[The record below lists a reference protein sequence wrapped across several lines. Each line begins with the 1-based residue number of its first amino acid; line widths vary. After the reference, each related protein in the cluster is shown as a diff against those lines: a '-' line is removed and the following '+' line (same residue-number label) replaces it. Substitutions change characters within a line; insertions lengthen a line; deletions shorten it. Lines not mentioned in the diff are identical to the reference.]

1 MPSSERIFQTADG
14 LQLFAQDW
22 LPEGTPR
29 AVVCLVHGLGEHIG
43 RYPHVA
49 AALNSAG
56 YALLGFDLRGHGH
69 SPGQRGHAPSW
80 DTLLDDIGQFLQDAQ
95 QHFPDRALFLYGHS
109 MGGILVLSYAL
120 RRKPQL
126 CGAIVTSPLL
136 RTAFQ
141 PPAWK
146 LWLGKTLYNLLPAFS
161 LSNELDPRGLSH
173 DQKVVDAY
181 VNDPLVHNRI
191 SARLAMDMLWA
202 GEWALEHAAAFPL
215 PLLLMHGVAD
225 PICSPEASLEFAARV
240 PGECTFKLWEGL
252 YHEIHNEPG
261 QQQVFD
267 VMVEWLGKHTERK
280 A

>member
-22 LPEGTPR
+22 VPEGTPR

-56 YALLGFDLRGHGH
+56 YALLGFDLRGHGQ

-80 DTLLDDIGQFLQDAQ
+80 DTLLDDIGQLLQDAQ

-181 VNDPLVHNRI
+181 VNDPLVHNRV

-202 GEWALEHAAAFPL
+202 GEWALEHAAEFPL
-215 PLLLMHGVAD
+215 PLLLMHGAAD
-225 PICSPEASLEFAARV
+225 PICSPEASREFAARA
-240 PGECTFKLWEGL
+240 PGECAFKLWDGL
-252 YHEIHNEPG
+252 YHEIHNEPE